1 MPERS
6 SRSAQET
13 GDKDAWLTHLL
24 DQDPEG
30 RKELASLHA
39 TAHLLRAVAERIDV
53 PDGAEEDARQRALSE
68 FHTLRDRATTPRR
81 APRAPWF
88 AALGSAMRY
97 VFTLGRRR

>member
-6 SRSAQET
+6 SRSVQET
-13 GDKDAWLTHLL
+13 GDKEAWLTHLL

-30 RKELASLHA
+30 RKELGSLLA
-39 TAHLLRAVAERIDV
+39 TAHLLRAVAERIEA
-53 PDGAEEDARQRALSE
+53 PDCAEEEAHQRALAE
-68 FHTLRDRATTPRR
+68 FHALRDRAARRR

-88 AALGSAMRY
+88 AVLGSAMRY